1 MRERAPFQAESAV
14 DGIERLG
21 ISPRIG

>member
-1 MRERAPFQAESAV
+1 MRERASFQAESAV
-14 DGIERLG
+14 EGIARLG

>member
-1 MRERAPFQAESAV
+1 MRERASFQAESAV
-14 DGIERLG
+14 EGIERLG